1 MKNILVIVKKELRR
15 FFSDRRLIATAL
27 LPGILI
33 YVIYSLMGGA
43 LTEAFEED
51 EGTVYVMQ
59 AENLPASVEAIL
71 SGVEQFEITQV
82 DALNTE
88 LVSDEEIQL
97 AVRFPS
103 DFDTA
108 IGADGIPNIEIYYNS
123 TVTESANAYN
133 TLYALLSEYEAV
145 ISNIFDI
152 NAGDTV
158 YDLAT
163 EEALAAQIFAMML
176 PMLLMMLLFA
186 GCMSVAPESI
196 AGEKE
201 RGTVATLLVTPIAR
215 HELAIGKILSLS
227 LIALFSGASSFV
239 GTILSLPKLMGGA
252 AELSASVYTVTDYAI
267 LLVVILSTVLV
278 MISVISVLS
287 AMAKSVKEAS
297 TIVTPFMMLNMLL
310 GLTAMFGEG
319 AASALYWYCIPLY
332 NSVQCMTGVFS
343 FTWSPLQAV
352 ITVAVN
358 LVFAGG
364 MVALLT
370 RLFNSEK
377 VMFAR

>member
-108 IGADGIPNIEIYYNS
+108 IGAGGIPNIEIYYNS

-163 EEALAAQIFAMML
+163 EEALTAQLFAMML